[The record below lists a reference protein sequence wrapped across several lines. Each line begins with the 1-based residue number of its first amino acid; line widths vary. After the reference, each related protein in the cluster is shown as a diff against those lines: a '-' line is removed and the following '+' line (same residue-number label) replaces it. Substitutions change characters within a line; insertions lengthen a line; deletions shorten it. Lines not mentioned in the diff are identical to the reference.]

1 MEIERLMMRG
11 RGVSTCLVLMP
22 HDDSFRV
29 HLPVFNTRSR
39 DQDMYSMPWPD
50 RDDFTA
56 DDILHDSQTMS
67 RIDDED
73 QDGTLRIPLLDDAL
87 H

>member
-1 MEIERLMMRG
+1 
-11 RGVSTCLVLMP
+11 
-22 HDDSFRV
+22 
-29 HLPVFNTRSR
+29 
-39 DQDMYSMPWPD
+39 MYSMPWPD